1 MKYHLIKWKIICR
14 PEEKRGLGIEDL
26 EKMNTS
32 LLSNGGGNWKIKKEA
47 KYVRNKPIALVESRQ
62 GDFMLD

>member
-1 MKYHLIKWKIICR
+1 
-14 PEEKRGLGIEDL
+14 
-26 EKMNTS
+26 MNTS